1 MTHFKQLFS
10 NYDEVAEKVSKIDF
24 FGAISEEKEDM
35 L

>member
-10 NYDEVAEKVSKIDF
+10 NYDEVAVKVGKIDF